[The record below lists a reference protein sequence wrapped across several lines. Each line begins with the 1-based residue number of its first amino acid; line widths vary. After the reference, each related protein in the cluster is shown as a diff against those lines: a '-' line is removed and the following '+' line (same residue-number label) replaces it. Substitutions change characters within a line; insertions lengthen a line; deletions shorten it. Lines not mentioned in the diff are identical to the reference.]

1 MMKLYIW
8 KICFA
13 LILQLCSSHKE
24 TPFQGNNSLF
34 SQDQLSRL
42 FPLGNHNRINSKEV
56 GAILTADREF
66 IKDGGDVKIKA
77 ELVGI
82 EAFENDYFA
91 IQCGSVINDNDILD
105 VVGAHLINSFEA
117 EVHFYELT
125 YLR

>member
-1 MMKLYIW
+1 M
-8 KICFA
+8 
-13 LILQLCSSHKE
+13 CSSHKE

-42 FPLGNHNRINSKEV
+42 FPLGNHDRINSKEV

-91 IQCGSVINDNDILD
+91 IQCGSVIKDNAIIFSFKSNKK
-105 VVGAHLINSFEA
+105 VVSSITFNFMHYCNCVRTRCL
-117 EVHFYELT
+117 
-125 YLR
+125 

>member
-1 MMKLYIW
+1 M
-8 KICFA
+8 
-13 LILQLCSSHKE
+13 
-24 TPFQGNNSLF
+24 
-34 SQDQLSRL
+34 
-42 FPLGNHNRINSKEV
+42 
-56 GAILTADREF
+56 TADREF

-82 EAFENDYFA
+82 ETSENDYFA
-91 IQCGSVINDNDILD
+91 IKCGSVINDNDILD